1 MKWNKNKQD
10 THLQVPPVLRIG
22 ITGGIGS
29 GKSYVCRQLE
39 AVGHEVFYCD
49 AEAKR
54 IIRHDATVQQAL
66 RQLVGREVYDAEGHL
81 VKPVLAA
88 YLCRGRE
95 YAARVDAIVH
105 PRVALAFAQRAWLK
119 AQRAATDGD
128 GTTADAALPAWTA
141 ALHGVAPQDVP
152 TALARQL
159 PAAPPICPTLQ
170 GCTRPLT
177 LTPTDL
183 QQLDTAT
190 TLFMECAL
198 LYESHFDLLVHR
210 VLMVDAP
217 LDVRLQ
223 RVMARDKVSEE
234 KARAWMAL
242 QMADSEKL
250 RRADWVVLN

>member
-1 MKWNKNKQD
+1 MKWNRNEPD
-10 THLQVPPVLRIG
+10 TLLQVPPVLRIG

-49 AEAKR
+49 EEAKR

-66 RQLVGREVYDAEGHL
+66 RQLVGHEVYDAEGRL

-95 YAARVDAIVH
+95 YAAQVDAIVH

-119 AQRAATDGD
+119 AHRTATAGGSAAGC
-128 GTTADAALPAWTA
+128 PAPPSWTA
-141 ALHGVAPQDVP
+141 ALDGVAPQEVP
-152 TALARQL
+152 VALGGIL
-159 PAAPPICPTLQ
+159 PAAPRICPTLQ

-177 LTPTDL
+177 LTPADL
-183 QQLDTAT
+183 QQLDPDT

-198 LYESHFDLLVHR
+198 LYESHFDHLVHR
-210 VLMVDAP
+210 VLMVDAQ

-242 QMADSEKL
+242 QMADSEK
-250 RRADWVVLN
+250 RSRADWVVQN